1 MREDIL
7 SVKHEKLAKI
17 VTALGSAYPEKARR
31 TDTNQAVLDR
41 FDELNGTATQVSV
54 VGRVRSLRVMGKIAF
69 CHVEDGSGKIQGFF
83 SVEALGDEPFKLFK
97 ETVEL
102 GDFISMTGTVFL
114 TKQNEKSVRV
124 ESWQMLSK
132 SLLPLPTEF
141 YGLKD
146 EEALLR
152 QRYLDLVMN
161 PETRALF
168 VKKNAFW
175 QTIRQFLA
183 TRNFLEVQ
191 TPVLEHVPGGAEA
204 EPFVTHHHA
213 LDQDFYLRI
222 SLELPLKRLLVG
234 GYERVFEI
242 GRVFRNEGIDREHLQ
257 EFDHVE
263 FYSAYTDFATG
274 CAMVEEL
281 YREVVRA
288 IAGPDLKTTHE
299 GETLDWSKPF
309 PRVDYFTAFKTET
322 GIDLSDEISVETLR
336 AKADELGI
344 KYESAAGKGRLIDT
358 IYKKTVRQ
366 KLIQPCIL
374 VGHPIEVSPLAKL
387 DPMNPRR
394 TLRMQPIAGKS
405 ELGNGFAE
413 LNDPIDQRARFETQ
427 MKLREAGDA
436 EAQMLDEDFLQA
448 LEYGMPPAFG
458 FGMSE
463 RFFAVLMDRS
473 VRETVIFPP
482 TRPAPKQSGKT
493 TDDPLSQTGTR

>member
-7 SVKHEKLAKI
+7 SVKHEKLTKI
-17 VTALGSAYPEKARR
+17 IEAFGSAYPEKAAR
-31 TDTNQAVLDR
+31 THANQEVLDR
-41 FDELNGTATQVSV
+41 FDELDGTDTQISV

-69 CHVEDGSGKIQGFF
+69 CHVEDGSAKLQAFL
-83 SVEALGDEPFKLFK
+83 SLEALGEESFRLFK

-102 GDFISMTGTVFL
+102 GDFISITGPVFM
-114 TKQNEKSVRV
+114 TKQDEKSVRV
-124 ESWQMLSK
+124 EAWQMLAK

-168 VKKNAFW
+168 VKKNIFW
-175 QTIRQFLA
+175 QTIRSFLT
-183 TRNFLEVQ
+183 TRGFLEVQ

-257 EFDHVE
+257 EFDHIE
-263 FYSAYTDFATG
+263 FYSAYTDFETG
-274 CAMVEEL
+274 CAFVEEL
-281 YREVVRA
+281 YREIVRA
-288 IAGPDLKTTHE
+288 VVGDSLTTTHE
-299 GETLDWSKPF
+299 DETLDWSRPF
-309 PRVDYFTAFKTET
+309 QRVDYFNAFKSET
-322 GIDLSDEISVETLR
+322 GIDLSGDVTVEVLR

-344 KYESAAGKGRLIDT
+344 KYEPAAGKGRLIDT

-374 VGHPIEVSPLAKL
+374 VGHPVEVSPLAKL
-387 DPMNPRR
+387 DPANPRR
-394 TLRMQPIAGKS
+394 TLRMQPIAGRS

-413 LNDPIDQRARFETQ
+413 LNDPIDQRQRFEAQ
-427 MKLREAGDA
+427 MKLRAAGDA

-448 LEYGMPPAFG
+448 LSYGMPPAFG

-463 RFFAVLMDRS
+463 RLFAVLMDRS

-482 TRPAPKQSGKT
+482 MKT
-493 TDDPLSQTGTR
+493 KE

>member
-7 SVKHEKLAKI
+7 SVKHEKLQKLIA
-17 VTALGSAYPEKARR
+17 ALGSAYPEKAER
-31 TDTNQAVLDR
+31 TDTNQAILDR
-41 FDELNGTATQVSV
+41 FDELKARAVQVSV

-69 CHVEDGSGKIQGFF
+69 CHIEDGSGKIQGFF
-83 SVEALGDEPFKLFK
+83 SQEILAPVNEPQAVSTFSLFK

-114 TKQNEKSVRV
+114 TKQNEKSIRV
-124 ESWQMLSK
+124 ENWQMLSK

-146 EEALLR
+146 EEELLR
-152 QRYLDLVMN
+152 RRYLDLLMN
-161 PETRALF
+161 PETRELF
-168 VKKNAFW
+168 VKKNRFW
-175 QTIRQFLA
+175 QTVRSFLVE
-183 TRNFLEVQ
+183 RGFLEVQ

-204 EPFVTHHHA
+204 EPFVTHHNA
-213 LDQDFYLRI
+213 LDHDFYLRI

-234 GYERVFEI
+234 GYEKVFEI

-257 EFDHVE
+257 EFDHIE
-263 FYSAYTDFATG
+263 FYSAYTDFETG
-274 CAMVEEL
+274 CAMVEDL
-281 YREVVRA
+281 YRNIVRA
-288 IAGPDLKTTHE
+288 VVGGALTTTHE
-299 GETLDWSKPF
+299 GETLNWSKPF
-309 PRVDYFTAFKTET
+309 LRIDYFEAFKTET
-322 GIDLSDEISVETLR
+322 GIDLSDEVTVDTLR

-374 VGHPIEVSPLAKL
+374 VGHPVEVSPLAKL
-387 DPMNPRR
+387 DPANPHR
-394 TLRMQPIAGKS
+394 TLRMQPIAGRS
-405 ELGNGFAE
+405 ELGNGFVE
-413 LNDPIDQRARFETQ
+413 LNDPIDQRARFQAQ
-427 MKLREAGDA
+427 MKLREAGDG

-463 RFFAVLMDRS
+463 RLFAVLMDKS

-482 TRPAPKQSGKT
+482 MKT
-493 TDDPLSQTGTR
+493 KE

>member
-7 SVKHEKLAKI
+7 SVKHEKLARL
-17 VTALGSAYPEKARR
+17 VAALGSAYPEKAAR
-31 TDTNQAVLDR
+31 THANQEILDR
-41 FDELNGTATQVSV
+41 FDALSTNAEKVSA

-69 CHVEDGSGKIQGFF
+69 CHIEDGTGKIQAFL
-83 SVEALGDEPFKLFK
+83 SLETLGDEKFKLFK
-97 ETVEL
+97 DTVEL
-102 GDFISMTGTVFL
+102 GDFLSVTGVVFL
-114 TKQNEKSVRV
+114 TKQDEKSIRV
-124 ESWQMLSK
+124 EGWQMLSK
-132 SLLPLPTEF
+132 SLLPMPTEF

-152 QRYLDLVMN
+152 KRYLDLAMN
-161 PETRALF
+161 PETRELF

-175 QTIRQFLA
+175 QTVRMFLTA
-183 TRNFLEVQ
+183 RGFLEVQ

-257 EFDHVE
+257 EFDHIE
-263 FYSAYTDFATG
+263 FYSAYTDFEAG
-274 CAMVEEL
+274 CGMVEEL
-281 YREVVRA
+281 YREIVRA
-288 IAGPDLKTTHE
+288 VAGDELKTMHE

-309 PRVDYFTAFKTET
+309 PRIDYFEAFKAET
-322 GIDLSDEISVETLR
+322 GIDLSGAVAVEELR
-336 AKADELGI
+336 AKAEALGI
-344 KYESAAGKGRLIDT
+344 AHEPAMGKGRLIDM

-374 VGHPIEVSPLAKL
+374 VGHPVEVSPLAKL
-387 DPMNPRR
+387 DPTNSRR
-394 TLRMQPIAGKS
+394 TLRMQPIAGRS

-413 LNDPIDQRARFETQ
+413 LNDPIDQRARFEAQ
-427 MKLREAGDA
+427 MALRAAGDA
-436 EAQMLDEDFLQA
+436 EAQMIDEDFLQA

-463 RFFAVLMDRS
+463 RLFAVLLDKS

-482 TRPAPKQSGKT
+482 MKT
-493 TDDPLSQTGTR
+493 KE

>member
-1 MREDIL
+1 MHMRQDIL
-7 SVKHEKLAKI
+7 SVKHEKLAKL
-17 VTALGSAYPEKARR
+17 TQALGSAYPEQAAR
-31 TDTNQAVLDR
+31 THTNQAVLDQ
-41 FDELNGTATQVSV
+41 FDALNGTAEQVSV

-69 CHVEDGSGKIQGFF
+69 CHIEDGSGKIQGFC
-83 SVEALGDEPFKLFK
+83 SLEALGDENFKLFK
-97 ETVEL
+97 DTVEL
-102 GDFISMTGTVFL
+102 GDFLSVTGPVFL
-114 TKQNEKSVRV
+114 TKQDEKSIRV
-124 ESWQMLSK
+124 EQWQMLSK

-161 PETRALF
+161 PETRELF
-168 VKKNAFW
+168 VKKNVFW
-175 QTIRQFLA
+175 QTVRGFLA
-183 TRNFLEVQ
+183 KRNFLEVQ

-257 EFDHVE
+257 EFDHIE
-263 FYSAYTDFATG
+263 FYSAYTDFETG

-281 YREVVRA
+281 YRETVRA
-288 IAGPDLKTTHE
+288 VAGDSLTTLHE

-309 PRVDYFTAFKTET
+309 PRIDYFEAFKRET
-322 GIDLSDEISVETLR
+322 GIDLSGEVTVEMLR
-336 AKADELGI
+336 AKADDLGI
-344 KYESAAGKGRLIDT
+344 TYEPAAGKGRLIDT

-374 VGHPIEVSPLAKL
+374 VGHPVEVSPLAKL
-387 DPMNPRR
+387 DPANPRR
-394 TLRMQPIAGKS
+394 TLRMQPIAGRS

-413 LNDPIDQRARFETQ
+413 LNDPIDQRARFEAQ

-463 RFFAVLMDRS
+463 RLFAILMDRS

-482 TRPAPKQSGKT
+482 MKT
-493 TDDPLSQTGTR
+493 KE

>member
-1 MREDIL
+1 MGRVDYMREDIL
-7 SVKHEKLAKI
+7 AVKHEKLAKL
-17 VTALGSAYPEKARR
+17 VSAAGTAYPEKAFR
-31 TDTNQAVLDR
+31 THTNQEVLER
-41 FDELNGTATQVSV
+41 FDEFNGTATQVSV
-54 VGRVRSLRVMGKIAF
+54 VGRVRSLRTMGKIAF

-83 SVEALGDEPFKLFK
+83 SQEMLAPVDVPQDKDTFTLFK

-114 TKQNEKSVRV
+114 TKQNEKSIRV
-124 ESWQMLSK
+124 ENWQMLSK

-146 EEALLR
+146 EEELLR
-152 QRYLDLVMN
+152 RRYLDLVMN
-161 PETRALF
+161 PEIRELF

-175 QTIRQFLA
+175 QTVRGFLA
-183 TRNFLEVQ
+183 KRNFLEVQ

-204 EPFVTHHHA
+204 EPFITHHHA

-257 EFDHVE
+257 EFDHIE
-263 FYSAYTDFATG
+263 FYSAYTDFETG

-281 YREVVRA
+281 YREIVRA
-288 IAGPDLKTTHE
+288 VAGDGLTTTHE

-309 PRVDYFTAFKTET
+309 PRVDYFEAFQKET
-322 GIDLSDEISVETLR
+322 GLDLSEDISVEILR
-336 AKADELGI
+336 AKADELHI
-344 KYESAAGKGRLIDT
+344 KYEESAGKGRLIDT

-374 VGHPIEVSPLAKL
+374 VGHPVEVSPLAKL
-387 DPMNPRR
+387 DPANSRR
-394 TLRMQPIAGKS
+394 TLRMQPIAGRS

-413 LNDPIDQRARFETQ
+413 LNDPIDQRSRFEAQ
-427 MKLREAGDA
+427 MKLREAGDG
-436 EAQMLDEDFLQA
+436 EAQMLDEDFLEA

-463 RFFAVLMDRS
+463 RLFAVLMNKS

-482 TRPAPKQSGKT
+482 MKEKG
-493 TDDPLSQTGTR
+493 

>member
-7 SVKHEKLAKI
+7 SIKHEKLGRLMAA
-17 VTALGSAYPEKARR
+17 VGSAYPEKAVR
-31 TDTNQAVLDR
+31 THTNQEVLDR
-41 FDELNGTATQVSV
+41 FNDLNGTDEKVSV

-69 CHVEDGSGKIQGFF
+69 CHIEDGSGKIQGFF
-83 SVEALGDEPFKLFK
+83 SQELLAPDDAPQDKSKFALFK

-161 PETRALF
+161 PGTRELF

-263 FYSAYTDFATG
+263 FYSAYTDFVTG

-281 YREVVRA
+281 YREIVRA
-288 IAGPDLKTTHE
+288 VAGDALTTTHE
-299 GETLDWSKPF
+299 GEMLDWSKPF
-309 PRVDYFTAFKTET
+309 PRIDYFEAFKQET
-322 GIDLSDEISVETLR
+322 GIDLSDEVTVEMLC
-336 AKADELGI
+336 AKVDELGI

-374 VGHPIEVSPLAKL
+374 VGHPVEVSPLAKL
-387 DPMNPRR
+387 DPANPRR
-394 TLRMQPIAGKS
+394 TLRMQPIAGRS

-482 TRPAPKQSGKT
+482 MKT
-493 TDDPLSQTGTR
+493 KE